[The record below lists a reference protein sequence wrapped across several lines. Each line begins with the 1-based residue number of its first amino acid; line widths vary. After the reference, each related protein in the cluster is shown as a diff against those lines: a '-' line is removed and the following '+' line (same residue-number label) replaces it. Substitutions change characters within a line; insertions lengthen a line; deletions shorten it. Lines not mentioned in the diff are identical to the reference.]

1 MIPAPVTR
9 SATTVPG
16 SGIAVGGLTG
26 VGVLYMFC
34 QSSGCPTSGC
44 GTGSA
49 IGAGDA
55 TTGSRG
61 TGSAIGA
68 GDSTTGSRGTGSA
81 IGAGDSTTGATGNG
95 SAMTGDG
102 DATTGSTG
110 TGSAMTGDG
119 DATTGTGF
127 LMTRGG
133 RVVDD
138 WLVFLDE
145 QAEEKFPDP
154 HVCCAEAGGAAA
166 R

>member
-26 VGVLYMFC
+26 AGVLYMFC
-34 QSSGCPTSGC
+34 QSSGCATSGGGTGAGIGAGDSTTGST

-49 IGAGDA
+49 MTGDGDA

-61 TGSAIGA
+61 T
-68 GDSTTGSRGTGSA
+68 
-81 IGAGDSTTGATGNG
+81 G

-119 DATTGTGF
+119 DATTGTGS
-127 LMTRGG
+127 LVRRGRG
-133 RVVDD
+133 VVDD
-138 WLVFLDE
+138 WLVLVE
-145 QAEEKFPDP
+145 QALEKFPDP
-154 HVCCAEAGGAAA
+154 HADCAEAGGAAA

>member
-34 QSSGCPTSGC
+34 HSSGCATSGG
-44 GTGSA
+44 GTWAG
-49 IGAGDA
+49 IGA
-55 TTGSRG
+55 
-61 TGSAIGA
+61 
-68 GDSTTGSRGTGSA
+68 
-81 IGAGDSTTGATGNG
+81 
-95 SAMTGDG
+95 G

-138 WLVFLDE
+138 WLVLLE
-145 QAEEKFPDP
+145 QAVEKFPDP
-154 HVCCAEAGGAAA
+154 HASCAEAGGAAA